1 MDGLIKATR
10 SGSNAMYFHRK
21 CSVDEQSVECLSLA
35 ESVLN
40 LTAIARTTQ
49 WNSTLLDVQQNGNST
64 CSSDPGCYREA
75 SGLSE
80 GCPTAT
86 LMTPFI
92 WHLAIFSQ
100 HAKCVFLKEIKVGNL
115 FNMNRN

>member
-40 LTAIARTTQ
+40 LTAIASSTQ

-64 CSSDPGCYREA
+64 CSSNPVCYREGL
-75 SGLSE
+75 GLSE
-80 GCPTAT
+80 GCPTAALT
-86 LMTPFI
+86 TPFI
-92 WHLAIFSQ
+92 WYLAIFNQ
-100 HAKCVFLKEIKVGNL
+100 LAKCIFLSKL
-115 FNMNRN
+115 R

>member
-10 SGSNAMYFHRK
+10 SGSNAMYFRRK

-40 LTAIARTTQ
+40 LTAIASATQ

-64 CSSDPGCYREA
+64 CSSNPVCYREGL
-75 SGLSE
+75 GLSE
-80 GCPTAT
+80 SSPIAT

-92 WHLAIFSQ
+92 LHLAVFSQ
-100 HAKCVFLKEIKVGNL
+100 HAKCIF
-115 FNMNRN
+115 